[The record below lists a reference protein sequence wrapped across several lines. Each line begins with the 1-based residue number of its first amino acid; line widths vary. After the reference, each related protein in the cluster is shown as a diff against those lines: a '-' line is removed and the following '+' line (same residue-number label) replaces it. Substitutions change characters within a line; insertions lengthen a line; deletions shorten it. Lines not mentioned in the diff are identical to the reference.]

1 MAGTPEELKMTQ
13 IGRYTIVR
21 KTGTHDG
28 LALYEAF
35 DPVMSR
41 PVTIRMAD
49 RPSRTDIQKDDSRGL
64 VLFDASQVASLDHP
78 NIVKILAWDNVD
90 NRPYLVMEK
99 VSGTMLSDVLSR
111 GFSMATDV
119 AVKLLKNAS
128 AALDHVHAKGL
139 LHNNLNPECILLSED
154 GELKIGGFDLAQSVA
169 RLNSERATID
179 ADRLL
184 EQLPYVSPEILRGTP
199 LGASSDQYSLAAIM
213 WHCLRGHVPF
223 EGDGRIATIHKIAFE
238 QFPLDGLRQDVPA
251 TVVRVLERGMSKEP
265 SARFQSCQEMAL
277 AFEASMRTKPFSQT
291 RISTSAPVEP
301 ARVPTPV
308 PGMALPVRS
317 QRGLPPVFWVVAGLV
332 LLVAIS
338 ITAWLYLKPAAA
350 PPPPPVEEVKPA
362 PVDEQKAKAKPAP
375 PKKKPAPKAVVPP
388 SVRPAET
395 TSEKTQEKQSEEK
408 AKPAEPKV
416 Q

>member
-1 MAGTPEELKMTQ
+1 MTQ

-41 PVTIRMAD
+41 PVTIRVAD
-49 RPSRTDIQKDDSRGL
+49 RPSRPDIQMDDSRGL

-90 NRPYLVMEK
+90 SRPYLVMEK
-99 VSGTMLSDVLSR
+99 VSGTLLSDVLSR

-128 AALDHVHAKGL
+128 AALDHVHSKGL
-139 LHNNLNPECILLSED
+139 LHNNLNPECMLLSED
-154 GELKIGGFDLAQSVA
+154 GELKISGFDLAQSVA

-184 EQLPYVSPEILRGTP
+184 AQLPYLSPEVLRGTS

-213 WHCLRGHVPF
+213 WHCLRGHAPF
-223 EGDGRIATIHKIAFE
+223 ERDGRIATLHKIAFE
-238 QFPLDGLRQDVPA
+238 QFAVDGLRQDVPA
-251 TVVRVLERGMSKEP
+251 TVVRVLERGLSKDP
-265 SARFQSCQEMAL
+265 AARFQTCQEMAL
-277 AFEASMRTKPFSQT
+277 AFESAMRTKPFSQT
-291 RISTSAPVEP
+291 RISTSPPAEPV
-301 ARVPTPV
+301 RVPTPV
-308 PGMALPVRS
+308 PGMALPVEP
-317 QRGLPPVFWVVAGLV
+317 QRGLPPAFWVVAGLV

-338 ITAWLYLKPAAA
+338 ITAWLYLKPAA
-350 PPPPPVEEVKPA
+350 PPPPAPVEEVKPA
-362 PVDEQKAKAKPAP
+362 PVEDQKPKAIKPVP
-375 PKKKPAPKAVVPP
+375 PKKKAVSKAVVPT
-388 SVRPAET
+388 SAKPAEVP
-395 TSEKTQEKQSEEK
+395 SDKDKQPEEK
-408 AKPAEPKV
+408 VKPAEPKV